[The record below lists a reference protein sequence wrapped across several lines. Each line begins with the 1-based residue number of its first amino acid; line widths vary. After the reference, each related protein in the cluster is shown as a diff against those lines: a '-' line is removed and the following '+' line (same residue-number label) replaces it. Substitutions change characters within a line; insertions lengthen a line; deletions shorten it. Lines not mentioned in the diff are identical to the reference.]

1 MNTKICK
8 ACGQTNF
15 AEATVCSN
23 CHLSLGQVQNKP
35 AEKSNKLYWI
45 LGGIAALGIFGGIFI
60 TVVAG
65 AIYYF
70 SGPKTTF
77 VGDNTN
83 GKPVALSN
91 TNSDEKTK
99 KEKISPFDENQT
111 LKEFLESKHS
121 TLGEFKQRGVSKIE
135 NNDKK
140 IFKESADEAFAL
152 YSKEAKNP
160 LEILFS
166 MAKFSSVADAQ
177 TDAAAIRKEITSKK
191 NNKIVKESNF
201 SDGVI
206 ISYKKNKLIGIL
218 DCKGRICSQITGIDG
233 GKVADF
239 YKEFTSKIYK

>member
-1 MNTKICK
+1 M
-8 ACGQTNF
+8 
-15 AEATVCSN
+15 AE
-23 CHLSLGQVQNKP
+23 
-35 AEKSNKLYWI
+35 
-45 LGGIAALGIFGGIFI
+45 IFI

-65 AIYYF
+65 AIFYF

-91 TNSDEKTK
+91 TNSGDETAK
-99 KEKISPFDENQT
+99 KERKSPFDENQT

-121 TLGEFKQRGVSKIE
+121 TLGKFKQRGVSKIE
-135 NNDKK
+135 DKDKK
-140 IFKESADEAFAL
+140 VFKESADEAFAL

-206 ISYKKNKLIGIL
+206 LSYEKNKLIGIL
-218 DCKGRICSQITGIDG
+218 DCQGKICTQITGIDS

-239 YKEFTSKIYK
+239 YKEFTSNIYK